1 MSNTLQ
7 QASTFPF
14 SYDSLW
20 LKIQIR
26 KLSTELQLEQLSF
39 GFEYGLLK
47 SAWEAFHVDGTAALT
62 SSALVFDSRTY
73 NQYNDLR
80 SVRWPL
86 DMRWL
91 RWRFRSPPAYTTS
104 LPSLQTSSRFGHRYA
119 TNVPAPSTV
128 SAHPLLSNASCV
140 QSISSRTNTTKLP
153 YIIYKNWRSGILLIY
168 YGHNAKLTYFNR
180 FWY

>member
-47 SAWEAFHVDGTAALT
+47 SAWEAFHVEPLLWRPLPLYSTPELIT
-62 SSALVFDSRTY
+62 TTSALY
-73 NQYNDLR
+73 ADL
-80 SVRWPL
+80 
-86 DMRWL
+86 
-91 RWRFRSPPAYTTS
+91 
-104 LPSLQTSSRFGHRYA
+104 
-119 TNVPAPSTV
+119 
-128 SAHPLLSNASCV
+128 
-140 QSISSRTNTTKLP
+140 
-153 YIIYKNWRSGILLIY
+153 
-168 YGHNAKLTYFNR
+168 
-180 FWY
+180 